1 MTSILVT
8 GGAGFIAS
16 EIAIKLAQNPDNQ
29 VVVVDNLLTGSTKKL
44 PLDSYDNLHFIKC
57 DVNYLE
63 DISGVFYAYNFD
75 YVFHYAALVGVQ
87 RTLKNPVSV
96 LDDIQ
101 GIKNILKLSK
111 NSRVKRVYYS
121 SSSEVYGEPVEIPQ
135 NEQTTP
141 LNSKLPYAIVK
152 NIGEASL
159 RSYYQEF
166 GLEFTIF
173 RFFNTFGPKQSPD
186 FVISKFIKL
195 ALKNKDITVYG
206 DGQQTRTFCYI
217 DDNVDACLKAFY
229 EDQFVNDVLN
239 IGSDN
244 EITILDLAKLIIE
257 ITGSDSRI
265 IHLPPL
271 EEGDMK
277 RRLPDNTKMMTLLD
291 RPLIGL
297 EEGLRRVISM
307 PEFIMH

>member
-1 MTSILVT
+1 MT

-16 EIAIKLAQNPDNQ
+16 EIAIRLAQNPDNHI
-29 VVVVDNLLTGSTKKL
+29 VVVDNLLTGSTKKL

-57 DVNYLE
+57 DVNIFE
-63 DISGVFYAYNFD
+63 DVAGVFYAYNFD

-87 RTLKNPVSV
+87 RTLRNPVSV

-101 GIKNILKLSK
+101 GIKNILRLSK
-111 NSRVKRVYYS
+111 NSRVKRVFYS

-135 NEQTTP
+135 NELTTP

-159 RSYYQEF
+159 RSYHQEY

-186 FVISKFIKL
+186 FVISKFIRL
-195 ALKNKDITVYG
+195 ALTNRDIPVYG
-206 DGQQTRTFCYI
+206 DGLQTRTFCYI
-217 DDNVDACLKAFY
+217 DDNIDACLAAFNQ
-229 EDQFVNDVLN
+229 DAFVNDVLN
-239 IGSDN
+239 IGSDM
-244 EITILDLAKLIIE
+244 EITILDLAKLIIKV
-257 ITGSDSRI
+257 TDSNSKI

-271 EEGDMK
+271 VEGDMK
-277 RRLPDNTKMMTLLD
+277 RRLPDNSKMMSLID
-291 RPLIGL
+291 RPLLSLEDGL
-297 EEGLRRVISM
+297 KKVLAI
-307 PEFIMH
+307 PEFIMT